1 MGEVVAFR
9 PKPAPVVAD
18 ELAELTA
25 WLKPASDW
33 WTGWMQIEMAKGLH
47 MAADCRRLLV
57 AREQGKESSAAVEAS
72 EIAEKAFRDWEV
84 QCLRQLFI
92 PARYVRHL
100 RWKQE
105 WARIHCGGIR
115 EIGLALARDE
125 AALARRLEVV
135 GRQQAGR
142 RRKVVQS

>member
-9 PKPAPVVAD
+9 PRPVPAVKD

-33 WTGWMQIEMAKGLH
+33 WTGRMQIEMAKGLH
-47 MAADCRRLLV
+47 MAADYRRLLV
-57 AREQGKESSAAVEAS
+57 TKEQGKESSAAIEAG
-72 EIAEKAFRDWEV
+72 EIAEKAFRAWRIEGLKQV
-84 QCLRQLFI
+84 FI
-92 PARYVRHL
+92 PAQCVRHL

-105 WARIHCGGIR
+105 WLRRHGGGTS
-115 EIGLALARDE
+115 ETALALARDE
-125 AALARRLEVV
+125 AALAERLEVV

-142 RRKVVQS
+142 RRKAVQS